1 MVKTPVTVPALIL
14 DHPPES
20 SGIPAESTR
29 HAGFFRWD
37 PRVANGAVVEEEQSH
52 LRAGRYELLGS
63 LGVGGAAR
71 VFLARRMVQPGHLL
85 ALKIFA
91 EEFSI
96 DPVETKLVEESVV
109 RAQRL
114 AVPAL
119 VNTYEVGDV
128 DGRVYVAMERI
139 HGWTLRQLRRA
150 CPFGLPDKVVTA
162 IRRQIVKGL
171 HPGNVMVTVEGRVR
185 VLELDAAPKFV
196 SRTCRKTTRVGSR
209 DTQMLQRWV
218 RHLEPNLPPLPG
230 PGVWSVDV

>member
-1 MVKTPVTVPALIL
+1 MVNTPVTVPALIL
-14 DHPPES
+14 DLPPES
-20 SGIPAESTR
+20 AGIPESNR
-29 HAGFFRWD
+29 RAGFFRWD
-37 PRVANGAVVEEEQSH
+37 PRLGDGAVVEEEESH

-63 LGVGGAAR
+63 LGAGGAAR

-96 DPVETKLVEESVV
+96 DPVETRLVQESVT
-109 RAQRL
+109 RAERL
-114 AVPAL
+114 AVPAM
-119 VNTYEVGDV
+119 VHTYEVGEI
-128 DGRVYVAMERI
+128 DGRVYVAMERL

-150 CPFGLPDKVVTA
+150 CPFGLPDKIVTS

-185 VLELDAAPKFV
+185 VLELDAAPRFA
-196 SRTCRKTTRVGSR
+196 SRSCRKRPTRVGGK
-209 DTQMLQRWV
+209 DTQLLQRWI